1 MAHQD
6 DLEASTADPVED
18 FAKYLEDEPEAEEA
32 PEEEGDEPLEQE
44 EDTQEGDDEP
54 ESEEDEAPAIDAPV
68 SWGTDAKE
76 QFAQLP
82 PELQA
87 FVSEREAQRERLV
100 QQKTT
105 EAAEAR
111 RNAVIEANQT
121 VAELQQQY
129 AQSLEQYASR
139 FVPQRP
145 DPRLLQQDPVAFY
158 QLQAEYEA
166 DVQQRQDAEQRA
178 LYARQEAEQ
187 RQQMALAQQNEAE
200 MAAIA
205 ASVPEWHD
213 ETKRA
218 ALLTDLANVGVEMG
232 YPSELLGQVDVTD
245 FNALRKASEWRAKA
259 MKWDNA
265 QKANMAKV
273 RSAKTLPKV
282 VKPGITPSNSEVS
295 QGKAQAAWQQAKGAK
310 SKDAQTSAFA
320 SYLEASGHL

>member
-18 FAKYLEDEPEAEEA
+18 LANYLDEEPETEEA

-54 ESEEDEAPAIDAPV
+54 ESEEEEAPAIDAPV

-213 ETKRA
+213 EVKRA
-218 ALLTDLANVGVEMG
+218 ALTDLASVGAEMG

-282 VKPGITPSNSEVS
+282 VKPGITPTNGEVS

>member
-18 FAKYLEDEPEAEEA
+18 FAQYLDEEPEAEEA
-32 PEEEGDEPLEQE
+32 IEEEGDEPLEQE

-54 ESEEDEAPAIDAPV
+54 EAPAIDAPV

-82 PELQA
+82 PELQT

-111 RNAVIEANQT
+111 RNAVIEANQS
-121 VAELQQQY
+121 VAELQRQY

-145 DPRLLQQDPVAFY
+145 DPRLLQQDPVTFY

-178 LYARQEAEQ
+178 LYARQEADQ

-205 ASVPEWHD
+205 ASVPEWQD
-213 ETKRA
+213 EAKRS

-232 YPSELLGQVDVTD
+232 YPTELLGQVDVTD

-282 VKPGITPSNSEVS
+282 VRPGVTPSNGEVN